1 MSIRDEEIIGFLSAF
16 DAMNEWL
23 APKRR
28 PEDTTARVCNTRE
41 VDALRA
47 LSRHL
52 RVTMSELAALIDV
65 PLSTATRIVGR
76 LVSKGLLS
84 RHRSVSDQRCIE
96 VTFGPLGEEVDRYIR
111 QFRHAKAREIL
122 DALSSRERKALLRQ
136 LTRIIDQVEARSHRD
151 PAEPAGQRRLA

>member
-1 MSIRDEEIIGFLSAF
+1 MSIDEEISDFLSAF
-16 DAMNEWL
+16 DAVNAWL

-28 PEDTTARVCNTRE
+28 REDSRAQVCTTRE

-47 LSRHL
+47 LSLHL

-65 PLSTATRIVGR
+65 PLSTATRIVAR
-76 LVSKGLLS
+76 LVSKRLLA

-122 DALSSRERKALLRQ
+122 NALSSRERKAFLRQ
-136 LTRIIDQVEARSHRD
+136 LTRITHEVVSTSDVRNAN
-151 PAEPAGQRRLA
+151 A